1 MDKEGG
7 LMEFRLKK
15 WYRPLAGCGLFLLLA
30 GLAGAWYAD
39 EAEKPPLVLQADEG
53 KENVVQEDSLAI
65 RGLQEANEQKE
76 LRNPFSLL
84 HETEQEST
92 HLVVKG
98 KEQAENGRVKMDR
111 TPAVSPAVGNG
122 SQMTADNEQAIALC
136 GVVEGGGQR
145 LALLKV
151 GNNTVTVSSG
161 EMVADW
167 QVTEIGTAAVTVERS
182 GQVLTLPLIMNG
194 EAGAK

>member
-1 MDKEGG
+1 
-7 LMEFRLKK
+7 MEFRLEK

-53 KENVVQEDSLAI
+53 KEKVVQEDSLAI

-76 LRNPFSLL
+76 LRNPFSML
-84 HETEQEST
+84 HETEQESE
-92 HLVVKG
+92 HMDLPAK
-98 KEQAENGRVKMDR
+98 QPMENGKAKTDKSL
-111 TPAVSPAVGNG
+111 AVSPAAGNG
-122 SQMTADNEQAIALC
+122 SQMPAGNEPAISLC
-136 GVVEGGGQR
+136 GIVEGGGQR

-151 GNNTVTVSSG
+151 GNNTVTAGLG
-161 EMVADW
+161 EMVSDW
-167 QVTEIGTAAVTVERS
+167 QVTGISAAAVTVERS
-182 GQVLTLPLIMNG
+182 GQVQVLPLVMNG